1 MTRSL
6 TVPVGGTIRTMV
18 CPLCDRQFR
27 GDERNVNKIIRL
39 HLEKAHNV
47 KECKKLI
54 NNLVISETLG
64 FLGPDDPTRRSK
76 V

>member
-1 MTRSL
+1 MPKMLS
-6 TVPVGGTIRTMV
+6 GGCISTIV

-54 NNLVISETLG
+54 QDVEPTVVEG
-64 FLGPDDPTRRSK
+64 FRRQEDK
-76 V
+76 PLKK